1 MINLLNKKLEKDDYT
16 KPVFISFKL
25 LDEDTIDKIVNLHIQ
40 NAFPRIVDYFAR
52 TKKIIGV
59 DRNPI
64 KRETR
69 RIDSDLDSDD
79 DT

>member
-1 MINLLNKKLEKDDYT
+1 MEKDDYT

-25 LDEDTIDKIVNLHIQ
+25 LDEDTIDKIVNLHVQ
-40 NAFPRIVDYFAR
+40 NVFPSIVDCFAR